1 MKNNILMPAVAL
13 LLAGMVSAQQSQNN
27 LAPDNQKTTTAD
39 SQPPK
44 VVHLWGETYSQP
56 KQSGPPPD
64 SQKAA
69 SSDLKPAKVIHKV
82 DPGYPQEA
90 KGKRLSGDVVVQVVI
105 DKQGNVTKPKYVS
118 GPKIFM
124 DAAFGA
130 VSKWKF
136 EPATLHGETI
146 EMPYQI
152 RMAFRP

>member
-1 MKNNILMPAVAL
+1 MPKPRKGCCMKNNILMIAFVL
-13 LLAGMVSAQQSQNN
+13 LLAGVMSAQQSQANP
-27 LAPDNQKTTTAD
+27 APDNQKTAPGD

-56 KQSGPPPD
+56 KPPSPPPD
-64 SQKAA
+64 SQKATP
-69 SSDLKPAKVIHKV
+69 SDLKPAKVIHKV

-124 DAAFGA
+124 DAAFDA

-146 EMPYQI
+146 E
-152 RMAFRP
+152 